1 MSNLREIT
9 IRLVETRLAAL
20 QQQLGDNPRIK
31 PQISSILS
39 LPRELKHMLEIEE
52 FHPDYAEG
60 LILFNNC
67 QAIAESLLEDGMV
80 NEAQEVFETECLTV
94 IDDDGKEVVCNVLF
108 TFDNADES
116 RHYIVYTDNS
126 KDNEGNV
133 QVYASRYDPQ
143 SGDKMELLLIE
154 TEEEWTTIQG
164 ILEDLQNKIKNGEPI
179 DFGDE
184 DDEDD
189 EEDEVLESLPF
200 VIWKSMSD
208 WSDRL
213 HFPVGALLPYI
224 IGVILLRLVCPT
236 PLPIRA
242 DIGFV
247 LVELLLMRIC
257 YDDVEDTHVAV
268 SWCIIMPLRGC
279 SHVRSGSFG
288 NKAFCRYIQRHIC
301 RNLGITWGCYCCVH
315 YPYSASCMEETE
327 KAQSLAQGNRLN
339 FSYRCC
345 IMSPR

>member
-143 SGDKMELLLIE
+143 SGDKMELLPIE

-268 SWCIIMPLRGC
+268 SWCIIMCLYAGVLMFALDPLATKLFAGTFSVTYVEIWGLRGA
-279 SHVRSGSFG
+279 V
-288 NKAFCRYIQRHIC
+288 I
-301 RNLGITWGCYCCVH
+301 V
-315 YPYSASCMEETE
+315 ASIILILRAAWKKRKRRRAWRKEI
-327 KAQSLAQGNRLN
+327 G
-339 FSYRCC
+339 
-345 IMSPR
+345 